1 MQGNERWEMVMTAV
15 LGHVMGMDFGPEYA
29 NWSACITED
38 LFGAPILSAVGKE
51 MRDVAENLRVQARQ
65 AQMLVI
71 WTDCDRE
78 GEYIGHEIEAICREA
93 NGRLEV
99 YRARYSAVT
108 PRDVHGAMRN
118 LQRLDV
124 GQVDAVAARQ
134 EIDLRSGA
142 TLTRLQSMGFQA
154 RFPQVKTVISY
165 GSCQFPTLGFV
176 VEQYLRLVRHVSRP
190 FWFLK
195 LSLKHDGV
203 HVSFHWDRVRL
214 YDRLACAVLY
224 ENAVTE
230 THARITEV
238 RAQPTSKWKP
248 LPLRTVEF
256 QKRAA
261 KALRLSSDKL
271 MALAESLYN
280 KGYISYPRTE
290 TDQFDAKF
298 DHRSLIEHQRGDLRW
313 GAFAAG
319 LLGNGKYGTPRQG
332 KNNDKAHPPIHPT
345 KAEGDNQ
352 LGGDEAKVYEFI
364 VRSYLACCAQ
374 DARGNKT
381 TVNAVVGHESFHC
394 QGTIVTER
402 NYLEVYPYEV
412 WDDRT
417 LPAFAPGQALR
428 PESLLLEEGRTTPP
442 QLLSEPELIGSM
454 DKNAIGTDAT
464 IHEHIKKIL
473 DRQYVVKIAS
483 GGVPRFLPTLLGL
496 SLVEGY
502 DQVGLEFSLTKPRL
516 RATLEAD
523 LTAICAREKTKDRVV
538 REAIEMYRQAYAQAR
553 EQMEVV
559 YSVLRRHLHAS
570 GGTDPFSPA
579 PLPNSGETSSR
590 RRPPPPA
597 APSAPAQRRPRPP
610 SSDDDDDDFAESLGR
625 NSRTA
630 PAPPP
635 PNPPGNPPDCGCG
648 RPATMA
654 VTRKAGPN
662 QGRAFYSC
670 RACNFFAWTDDT
682 KGQTET
688 RQEKT
693 RPPTARPYQPLPP
706 PIPSALNQSAPSPT
720 HHPPPPLE
728 ASPLCGCGQPAACRT
743 VAKEGPN
750 RGRQFYCCAAQ
761 SQCPFFLWK
770 EDSALNSSN
779 ASSSD
784 VIRCHC
790 GLIAAADTV
799 KSGANAGK
807 QFHRCSKQVK
817 RCTFFQWDGNG
828 SAGSSFQSGADM
840 RCFKCGEEGHYSS
853 NCPSGGGRPAR
864 RGRGRGRGGRA
875 CK

>member
-1 MQGNERWEMVMTAV
+1 
-15 LGHVMGMDFGPEYA
+15 
-29 NWSACITED
+29 
-38 LFGAPILSAVGKE
+38 
-51 MRDVAENLRVQARQ
+51 
-65 AQMLVI
+65 
-71 WTDCDRE
+71 
-78 GEYIGHEIEAICREA
+78 
-93 NGRLEV
+93 
-99 YRARYSAVT
+99 
-108 PRDVHGAMRN
+108 
-118 LQRLDV
+118 
-124 GQVDAVAARQ
+124 
-134 EIDLRSGA
+134 
-142 TLTRLQSMGFQA
+142 MGFQA

-176 VEQYLRLVRHVSRP
+176 VEQYLRLIRHISRP
-190 FWFLK
+190 FWFLR
-195 LSLKHDGV
+195 LTLKQDGV
-203 HVSFHWDRVRL
+203 LAHFNWDRVRL
-214 YDRLACAVLY
+214 YDRLTCAVLY
-224 ENAVTE
+224 EHALGEPV
-230 THARITEV
+230 ARITEV

-271 MALAESLYN
+271 MAVAEALYN

-298 DHRSLIEHQRGDLRW
+298 DHRPLIEQQRADLRW

-319 LLGNGKYGTPRQG
+319 LLDSGKYGSPRLG

-345 KAEGDNQ
+345 KGDAGNQ
-352 LGGDEAKVYEFI
+352 LSGDEAKVFEFI

-381 TVNAVVGHESFHC
+381 TVNATVGYEPFHC

-402 NYLEVYPYEV
+402 NYLEVYPYEA

-417 LPAFAPGQALR
+417 LPAFAPGQTLR
-428 PESLLLEEGRTTPP
+428 PDALLLEEGRTTPP

-473 DRQYVVKIAS
+473 DRQYVLKTNA
-483 GGVPRFLPTLLGL
+483 GGVPRFLPTILGL

-523 LTAICAREKTKDRVV
+523 LTAICAGLKTKAGVV
-538 REAIEMYRQAYAQAR
+538 REAISMYRQAYAQAR

-559 YSVLRRHLHAS
+559 YSVLRRHLCGS
-570 GGTDPFSPA
+570 GVADPFSPA
-579 PLPNSGETSSR
+579 PLPSNGEPSR
-590 RRPPPPA
+590 GSRGGLPS

-610 SSDDDDDDFAESLGR
+610 SSDGDDDDFGNPRGNHRPA
-625 NSRTA
+625 A
-630 PAPPP
+630 PMPSPSTP
-635 PNPPGNPPDCGCG
+635 NPPDCNCA

-662 QGRAFYSC
+662 QGRAFWSC
-670 RACNFFAWTDDT
+670 RACNFFAWTDDART
-682 KGQTET
+682 GVQDT
-688 RQEKT
+688 RQ
-693 RPPTARPYQPLPP
+693 PPPPAPPAATAVRPYQPLP
-706 PIPSALNQSAPSPT
+706 L
-720 HHPPPPLE
+720 PPPPPPPPYQAAYNPGPPIE
-728 ASPLCGCGQPAACRT
+728 SSPPVCGCGQVAACRT

-750 RGRQFYCCAAQ
+750 RGRQFYCCASP

-770 EDSALNSSN
+770 DAAEPSLATST
-779 ASSSD
+779 A
-784 VIRCHC
+784 VIRCNC
-790 GLIAAADTV
+790 GLIAAKDTAR
-799 KSGANAGK
+799 SGANAGK

-817 RCTFFQWDGNG
+817 RCTFFQWDDNPSTGASFQAVP
-828 SAGSSFQSGADM
+828 SAGDM

-853 NCPSGGGRPAR
+853 NCPSGGAKRSSRGG

-875 CK
+875 SK